1 MSSMLERRRV
11 LTRTIPLLIFGISI
25 FILYLFFVDFSKIA
39 EVFREINPYIFA
51 ASILAS
57 IFDVVFFTLTWH
69 ILLKT
74 LSVKTKFSKSIAYV
88 LIGNL
93 VDIIVPAESVS
104 GEASKIFLM
113 KRDGEDVGK
122 VTATLIVQRVYGMIL
137 HAATLAVAC
146 IYMIATNYPLPSL
159 VVYFVSVTLGLT
171 MLFLALIAL
180 ACLKRDLAWKFLRAV
195 LWVVER
201 LVPSRFN
208 IEEWSR
214 SVEHVL
220 NTFYLSLSKLAKKPS
235 RILISI
241 LSSTT
246 SWIFCL
252 LVSQT
257 IFISLGYSIPFIIVA
272 VVYSICI
279 IVQYMPAGIPS
290 EAGITEVVMSSLYG
304 IFGVPL
310 SVGAAATIL
319 IRFLTVW
326 VRCILGLAALYWRG
340 IASKK
345 QIEEIIKGVDEG
357 IHDQSKM

>member
-1 MSSMLERRRV
+1 MMERRRV
-11 LTRTIPLLIFGISI
+11 LTRTLPLLLLGIFI
-25 FILYLFFVDFSKIA
+25 FILYLFFIDFSKIA
-39 EVFREINPYIFA
+39 EVFRQIDPYIFA

-57 IFDVVFFTLTWH
+57 ILDVMFFTLTWH
-69 ILLKT
+69 ILLRT
-74 LSVKTKFSKSIAYV
+74 LSVKAKFSKSIAYV

-93 VDIIVPAESVS
+93 VDIIVPAESMSAEV
-104 GEASKIFLM
+104 SKIYLM

-122 VTATLIVQRVYGMIL
+122 VTATLVMQRVYGMML
-137 HAATLAVAC
+137 HAVTLVVAC

-159 VVYFVSVTLGLT
+159 VVYFVSVTIGLT
-171 MLFLALIAL
+171 MLFLSLIVL
-180 ACLKRDLAWKFLRAV
+180 ACLKKDLACKFLKAALGV
-195 LWVVER
+195 AER

-208 IEEWSR
+208 IERWSK

-220 NTFYLSLSKLAKKPS
+220 STFYSSLSNLAKKPS
-235 RILISI
+235 RMLISI

-257 IFISLGYSIPFIIVA
+257 VFISLGYSMPFIIVA
-272 VVYSICI
+272 VVYSISI

-304 IFGVPL
+304 MFGVPL

-319 IRFLTVW
+319 VRLLTVW
-326 VRCILGLAALYWRG
+326 MRCILGLVALYWRG
-340 IASKK
+340 ITTKK
-345 QIEEIIKGVDEG
+345 QIKEIIGEG
-357 IHDQSKM
+357 D

>member
-1 MSSMLERRRV
+1 M
-11 LTRTIPLLIFGISI
+11 
-25 FILYLFFVDFSKIA
+25 
-39 EVFREINPYIFA
+39 
-51 ASILAS
+51 ASIL
-57 IFDVVFFTLTWH
+57 DVVFFALAWH
-69 ILLKT
+69 ILLRT
-74 LSVKTKFSKSIAYV
+74 LSVRMKFSKSIAYV

-93 VDIIVPAESVS
+93 VDIIVPAESMS
-104 GEASKIFLM
+104 SEASKIYLM

-122 VTATLIVQRVYGMIL
+122 VTATLVMQRVYGMIL
-137 HAATLAVAC
+137 HAATLAIAC

-171 MLFLALIAL
+171 LLFLALIAL
-180 ACLKRDLAWKFLRAV
+180 ACLKKNLAWKFLKAI
-195 LWVVER
+195 LWIAER

-214 SVEHVL
+214 SLEHVL
-220 NTFYLSLSKLAKKPS
+220 NTFYLSLSNLAKKPS

-257 IFISLGYSIPFIIVA
+257 VFISLGYNIPFIIVA
-272 VVYSICI
+272 VVYSISI
-279 IVQYMPAGIPS
+279 IVQHMPAGIPS

-319 IRFLTVW
+319 VRFLTVW
-326 VRCILGLAALYWRG
+326 VRCILGLVALYWRG
-340 IASKK
+340 MATKK
-345 QIEEIIKGVDEG
+345 QIEEIIEG
-357 IHDQSKM
+357 SG